1 MCFRGRSS
9 MGSRSSMSHEL
20 APKALSHRSSR
31 AMSSLH
37 SPCSRSTRTKAVQ
50 ICRASPAAMPATR
63 LLLSAASTPPHCHRA
78 QATLHPCTHQRTV
91 RRGARGEGTRMA
103 SIPHCHAALPHSN
116 APPTQRALAGPAPAT
131 LSPPPPLPQGQ
142 ASDDTGQRCKR
153 RMWWRGQ
160 QGSEG

>member
-1 MCFRGRSS
+1 
-9 MGSRSSMSHEL
+9 MSHEL